1 MRALIFSSA
10 RDFFRCF
17 CKCSQLEESVCM
29 LPDGH
34 SIAGC
39 IFCDIPADRCSYFS
53 MVTPVSQCFRHVTL
67 SSPTVIKIKM
77 CHRQLSIELTSAIHW
92 FFHSWPLVLVYY
104 SCSSHEFSLSF
115 MPFWRT
121 WLLVQLWVWRIW
133 SKQIK
138 WAPQGSSLSL
148 RAVFYIVLSLGHF
161 YQVWNFLP

>member
-1 MRALIFSSA
+1 MILHNPSEDIFSLLYLMY
-10 RDFFRCF
+10 RFYFFFSHRKGSWKISIVSEGPDIF
-17 CKCSQLEESVCM
+17 LSQGFFQILCKCSQLEESVCM

-53 MVTPVSQCFRHVTL
+53 VVTPVSQCFRHVTL

-115 MPFWRT
+115 VPFWRT
-121 WLLVQLWVWRIW
+121 
-133 SKQIK
+133 
-138 WAPQGSSLSL
+138 
-148 RAVFYIVLSLGHF
+148 
-161 YQVWNFLP
+161 